1 MGVCGVGEDEAGK
14 GDANM
19 RIETLWSWIVV
30 FLLGVLI
37 GCAACQS
44 PKNWIEG
51 KAKRIAGEE
60 AARAIL
66 EYHNALPA
74 RLDAYHDA
82 HRAERARQ
90 VAGLAAFAACV
101 LGIIAT
107 ARRIRRR
114 NGGTG

>member
-1 MGVCGVGEDEAGK
+1 MK
-14 GDANM
+14 
-19 RIETLWSWIVV
+19 
-30 FLLGVLI
+30 
-37 GCAACQS
+37 CAAIALALLLSACQT
-44 PKNWIEG
+44 PKNWFEG
-51 KAKRIAGEE
+51 KAKHIARVE